1 MNKSY
6 SNTLSE
12 NSLSD
17 SVSKYIYPKLTTISG
32 ELTVSDAAKIMAEKM
47 VESVI
52 VFEKESVVGIITDR
66 DILSDV
72 VAEGLDPLKVKISQI
87 TRKPLATIQKNA
99 TVREAISIMAEK
111 NIRRLVVMDGSR
123 PLGLVRRKQ
132 LSGILQLRGIIL
144 PELEHPTVFT
154 CPYCHEK
161 FNSIDSISKHINENH
176 FK

>member
-1 MNKSY
+1 MTK
-6 SNTLSE
+6 

-17 SVSKYIYPKLTTISG
+17 PVSKYIYPKLTTIASN
-32 ELTVSDAAKIMAEKM
+32 LTVSDAAKVMSEKL

-52 VFEKESVVGIITDR
+52 VFEGDKVFGIITDR
-66 DILSDV
+66 DILTDV
-72 VAEGLDPLKVKISQI
+72 VSQGLDPLKVKVSQI
-87 TRKPLATIQKNA
+87 TRKPLATIQKDS
-99 TVREAISIMAEK
+99 TVREAINIMAKK

-132 LSGILQLRGIIL
+132 LSGVLAVRGVIL

-154 CPYCHEK
+154 CPYCRSE
-161 FNSIDSISKHINENH
+161 FDSINSISKHINENH